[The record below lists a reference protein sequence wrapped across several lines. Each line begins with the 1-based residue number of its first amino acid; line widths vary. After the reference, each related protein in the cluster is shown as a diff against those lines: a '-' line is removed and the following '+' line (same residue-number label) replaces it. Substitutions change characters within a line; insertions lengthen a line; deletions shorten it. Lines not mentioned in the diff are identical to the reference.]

1 MLVERNSSRSDKLI
15 TDYLSRHS
23 ASAASKSSSEI
34 PGARQPF
41 TALENLQAALCNLH
55 MAHDM
60 NKSAKTAGS
69 KHIVT
74 AQSGPADGSSML
86 PDVAEA
92 RSNEVHMIS
101 DNDTKAQASRLQ
113 SHPIE
118 CSPTPET
125 ACSTSRV
132 QLGSDQPACRL
143 FQCDPAVTL
152 ELRANSP
159 STPLQTDNHSSMSD
173 RTEQSAPTLTCA
185 STLDISASDDC
196 LQRAQPAAAAAAYT
210 PAAMQHTPDHTPS
223 VYFTPYDSSPTYAH
237 HAVLESPPPD
247 GKEHWYSPG
256 TIPDS
261 GGSYAVGAHLTGCA
275 FTPSH
280 SFSRPDSPTL
290 LTCQG
295 SAFSADV
302 LCQENDISSQWLLK

>member
-1 MLVERNSSRSDKLI
+1 MI

-23 ASAASKSSSEI
+23 ASAASKSSQI

-41 TALENLQAALCNLH
+41 TALENLQAALSNLH

-69 KHIVT
+69 KPMGAAHT
-74 AQSGPADGSSML
+74 GPAEGSSML
-86 PDVAEA
+86 PYVAEA
-92 RSNEVHMIS
+92 RSNEVQMIS
-101 DNDTKAQASRLQ
+101 GNDTKAQASRLQ

-125 ACSTSRV
+125 ACSSYTSRV
-132 QLGSDQPACRL
+132 QLGSDQPACCL
-143 FQCDPAVTL
+143 FQCDLAGSPSVL
-152 ELRANSP
+152 HDNST

-173 RTEQSAPTLTCA
+173 RTEQSA
-185 STLDISASDDC
+185 SVEQDISASDGC
-196 LQRAQPAAAAAAYT
+196 LQRAQSAAAAYT

-247 GKEHWYSPG
+247 GKERWYSPG
-256 TIPDS
+256 TIPDM
-261 GGSYAVGAHLTGCA
+261 GESYAVRSHQTGCA
-275 FTPSH
+275 FTPRH
-280 SFSRPDSPTL
+280 SLSRPDSPTL

-295 SAFSADV
+295 SAFSADI
-302 LCQENDISSQWLLK
+302 LSQENDISSQWLLK